1 MDTTPPTSGAVL
13 IPMEHSSMALLDGKV
28 ALITGTARG
37 QGRAACGVF
46 AREGAKV
53 IGCDIRVAENEET
66 VRGVLDA
73 GGEMTGFAPVD
84 LTAPEQVER
93 FVAAAVQVYGG
104 IDVVYNN
111 AGAAR
116 FGPVAA
122 MSIGDWRAT
131 IAGELDS
138 TYFVTRYAWPH
149 LVARGGGA
157 IINVASMAG
166 MIGFAAPPMAA
177 HAAANAGLIGL
188 TRQLAV
194 EGAPVG
200 IRVVNISPGAIV
212 TREADLDPAQREAI
226 ANRTLLKRWG
236 NPAEIVEVAA
246 FLASDRASYITGAN
260 IPVDGGTTSW

>member
-1 MDTTPPTSGAVL
+1 
-13 IPMEHSSMALLDGKV
+13 MALLDGKI
-28 ALITGTARG
+28 ALITGTAGG
-37 QGRAACGVF
+37 QGRAACSVF
-46 AREGAKV
+46 AREGARV
-53 IGCDIRVAENEET
+53 IGCDIRAAGNEET
-66 VRGVLDA
+66 VRGVLES
-73 GGEMTGFAPVD
+73 GGQMTGFAPVD
-84 LTAPEQVER
+84 LTDPAQVER
-93 FVAAAVQVYGG
+93 FVAAAAKVHGG
-104 IDVVYNN
+104 LDVIYNN

-116 FGPVAA
+116 FGEVAA
-122 MSIGDWRAT
+122 MSVDDWRAT

-149 LVARGGGA
+149 LVARGGGV

-166 MIGFAAPPMAA
+166 MIGFPAPPMSA

-200 IRVVNISPGAIV
+200 IRAVNISPGAIV
-212 TREADLDPAQREAI
+212 TREADLDAAQRASI

-236 NPAEIVEVAA
+236 RPGEVVEVAA

>member
-1 MDTTPPTSGAVL
+1 
-13 IPMEHSSMALLDGKV
+13 MALLDGKI
-28 ALITGTARG
+28 ALITGTAGG
-37 QGRAACGVF
+37 QGRVACGVF
-46 AREGAKV
+46 AREGARV
-53 IGCDIRVAENEET
+53 IGCDIRTAENEAT
-66 VRGVLDA
+66 VYDVRES

-84 LTAPEQVER
+84 LTDPAQVER
-93 FVAAAVQVYGG
+93 FVAAAAEVYGG
-104 IDVVYNN
+104 LDVIYNN

-116 FGPVAA
+116 FGEVAA

-131 IAGELDS
+131 IAGELES

-149 LVARGGGA
+149 LVARGGGV

-166 MIGFAAPPMAA
+166 MIGFPAPPMAA

-200 IRVVNISPGAIV
+200 IRAVNISPGAIV
-212 TREADLDPAQREAI
+212 TREADLEADQRASI

-236 NPAEIVEVAA
+236 RPGEVVEVAA

-260 IPVDGGTTSW
+260 VPVDGGTTSW